1 MKSIFLFALIVF
13 SSVCFS
19 QSTDEKLA
27 AQFFENQEF
36 EKASELYRKL
46 YKENDNS
53 IYIYENYLQ
62 TLIALKDLKTSEK
75 LVEKAIKQNPKR
87 GNYEV
92 DLGYLYLRLGEKESA
107 KKYLEKVIKEY
118 STDKNQV
125 LLIANA
131 LMQRQLNDYAIAA
144 YEQGTKKFGAL
155 SFYNQLLSQY
165 RVMGNTTALTDFSL
179 DVLSEEQNAFDYII
193 RVLDVVYEK
202 PESAEYL
209 QQRTLLYAQKNP
221 GNPVFDELLLEVF
234 LQQKKYMAAMRQVIS
249 LDKRNGN
256 RGSRVMGFAKS
267 CEQNKEYSSALK
279 AYEYVINLGKEEPNY
294 LAAEQGLINSLYLK
308 TTHSINPDKAEVA
321 ELIQKIEGFVN
332 LNGVSFNTAYSLFR
346 LAELQIFYNHNPTG
360 GSAILEK
367 IIATPRLQIR
377 FLAEC
382 KLLLG
387 DAYLML
393 NNVWDAKLMYGQV
406 DKEFM
411 EDALGQEAK
420 FKNAKL
426 SYFQG
431 DFEWAASQLDIL
443 KTATTQLISN
453 NAIEL
458 SLLIQDNTGLDST
471 TDAMKEYAS
480 AEFLLYQNQIE
491 KCTQI
496 LNMLPFKYPNHTLND
511 EIYFLKAKVQ
521 EKLGNYEE
529 ANKLYTT
536 VYEKYGD
543 DILADNALY
552 RSANITLY
560 IFNDAQKAQA
570 LFEKVVLNY
579 NSSLFVVDAR
589 KMYFGLKEGLTKEE
603 LFRDELLN

>member
-1 MKSIFLFALIVF
+1 MKSIFLFSLIVI

-179 DVLSEEQNAFDYII
+179 EVLSEEQNAFDYII

-221 GNPVFDELLLEVF
+221 GNPVFDELLLEVY

-294 LAAEQGLINSLYLK
+294 LAAEQGLINSLYHK
-308 TTHSINPDKAEVA
+308 TTHSINPC
-321 ELIQKIEGFVN
+321 
-332 LNGVSFNTAYSLFR
+332 
-346 LAELQIFYNHNPTG
+346 
-360 GSAILEK
+360 SA
-367 IIATPRLQIR
+367 
-377 FLAEC
+377 
-382 KLLLG
+382 
-387 DAYLML
+387 
-393 NNVWDAKLMYGQV
+393 AK
-406 DKEFM
+406 
-411 EDALGQEAK
+411 
-420 FKNAKL
+420 
-426 SYFQG
+426 
-431 DFEWAASQLDIL
+431 
-443 KTATTQLISN
+443 
-453 NAIEL
+453 
-458 SLLIQDNTGLDST
+458 
-471 TDAMKEYAS
+471 
-480 AEFLLYQNQIE
+480 
-491 KCTQI
+491 
-496 LNMLPFKYPNHTLND
+496 
-511 EIYFLKAKVQ
+511 
-521 EKLGNYEE
+521 
-529 ANKLYTT
+529 
-536 VYEKYGD
+536 
-543 DILADNALY
+543 
-552 RSANITLY
+552 
-560 IFNDAQKAQA
+560 
-570 LFEKVVLNY
+570 
-579 NSSLFVVDAR
+579 
-589 KMYFGLKEGLTKEE
+589 
-603 LFRDELLN
+603 